1 MAINGITAS
10 VLASKYNRGDA
21 ADVQSYIN
29 SEGIT
34 QADVMKY
41 FPDFDLSSLKGI
53 TVPTTAAAKSNNALT
68 ADVARDLMQRSM
80 TTGAPTSEFD
90 KYGGYNAVAAK
101 YAQSGGQLDTSSIS
115 AADKAKYANTIAN
128 TGVGNLSLLQETN
141 TPLTA
146 AGRAAMIANGIS
158 TYDAA
163 ALTKAGIP
171 FQKNTD
177 EKLTDLSN
185 QYSTLNNN
193 YSTLNS
199 NYSALSTQLTALQK
213 AYEDL
218 AKKKAAGTTGTTGN
232 VTSGGTTVDTGG
244 TNIDTSNAGGATT
257 GPVYGP
263 DGRMYSS
270 AASAIAAG
278 VTNYTRTKPTGILAG
293 VDTLGAGGG
302 GTASRGFM
310 SDAVNSGNVNPGG
323 LITSQTKQLF
333 NPALN
338 INLPG
343 GLKNPYS
350 V

>member
-1 MAINGITAS
+1 
-10 VLASKYNRGDA
+10 
-21 ADVQSYIN
+21 
-29 SEGIT
+29 
-34 QADVMKY
+34 
-41 FPDFDLSSLKGI
+41 
-53 TVPTTAAAKSNNALT
+53 
-68 ADVARDLMQRSM
+68 
-80 TTGAPTSEFD
+80 
-90 KYGGYNAVAAK
+90 
-101 YAQSGGQLDTSSIS
+101 
-115 AADKAKYANTIAN
+115 
-128 TGVGNLSLLQETN
+128 LSLLKDTN

-146 AGRAAMIANGIS
+146 AGRAAMIANGV
-158 TYDAA
+158 TTMDAA
-163 ALTKAGIP
+163 ALTKANIP

-177 EKLTDLSN
+177 EKLSDLSS
-185 QYSTLNNN
+185 Q

-199 NYSALSTQLTALQK
+199 NYSALNTQLAALQK

-218 AKKKAAGTTGTTGN
+218 AKKKTTGTTGTTGY
-232 VTSGGTTVDTGG
+232 VTSGGTAVDTGG

-310 SDAVNSGNVNPGG
+310 SDATNSGNVNPGG
-323 LITSQTKQLF
+323 LITGQSKQLF
-333 NPALN
+333 NPAIN

>member
-21 ADVQSYIN
+21 KDIQSYIN

-34 QADVMKY
+34 QADVKSY
-41 FPDFDLSSLKGI
+41 FPNFDLSSLKGI
-53 TVPTTAAAKSNNALT
+53 TVPTTAAAKSNNTLT
-68 ADVARDLMQRSM
+68 ADVATNLMQRSM

-101 YAQSGGQLDTSSIS
+101 YAQSGGQLDTSGIS

-128 TGVGNLSLLQETN
+128 TGVGNLSLLKDTN

-146 AGRAAMIANGIS
+146 AGRAAMIANGV
-158 TYDAA
+158 TTMDAA
-163 ALTKAGIP
+163 ALTKANIP

-177 EKLTDLSN
+177 EKLSDLSS
-185 QYSTLNNN
+185 Q

-199 NYSALSTQLTALQK
+199 NYSALSTQLAALQK

-218 AKKKAAGTTGTTGN
+218 AKKKTTGTTGTTGY

-310 SDAVNSGNVNPGG
+310 SDATNSGNVNPGG
-323 LITSQTKQLF
+323 LITGQSKQLF
-333 NPALN
+333 NPAIN

>member
-1 MAINGITAS
+1 MAMNGITAS

-21 ADVQSYIN
+21 ADVQKYIN

-34 QADVMKY
+34 QADVKSY
-41 FPDFDLSSLKGI
+41 FPDFDLSTLKGI
-53 TVPTTAAAKSNNALT
+53 TVPTTAANTSNALT

-90 KYGGYNAVAAK
+90 KYGGYNAVASK

-115 AADKAKYANTIAN
+115 AADKAKYANIIAN
-128 TGVGNLSLLQETN
+128 TGVGNLSLLKETN

-146 AGRAAMIANGIS
+146 AGRAAMIANGVTS
-158 TYDAA
+158 FDAA
-163 ALTKAGIP
+163 ALSTAGIP

-177 EKLTDLSN
+177 EKLSDLSG

-199 NYSALSTQLTALQK
+199 NYSALSTQMAALQK

-310 SDAVNSGNVNPGG
+310 ADATNTGNVNPGG

>member
-1 MAINGITAS
+1 
-10 VLASKYNRGDA
+10 
-21 ADVQSYIN
+21 
-29 SEGIT
+29 
-34 QADVMKY
+34 
-41 FPDFDLSSLKGI
+41 
-53 TVPTTAAAKSNNALT
+53 
-68 ADVARDLMQRSM
+68 
-80 TTGAPTSEFD
+80 
-90 KYGGYNAVAAK
+90 
-101 YAQSGGQLDTSSIS
+101 
-115 AADKAKYANTIAN
+115 
-128 TGVGNLSLLQETN
+128 
-141 TPLTA
+141 
-146 AGRAAMIANGIS
+146 MIANGIS

-177 EKLTDLSN
+177 EKLTDLSS
-185 QYSTLNNN
+185 Q

-199 NYSALSTQLTALQK
+199 NYSALSTQLAALQK

-218 AKKKAAGTTGTTGN
+218 AKKKTTGTTGTTGN

-310 SDAVNSGNVNPGG
+310 SDATNTGNVNPGG
-323 LITSQTKQLF
+323 LITGQSSQLF
-333 NPALN
+333 NPAIN

>member
-21 ADVQSYIN
+21 KDIQSYIN

-34 QADVMKY
+34 QADVKSY
-41 FPDFDLSSLKGI
+41 FPNFDLSSLKGI
-53 TVPTTAAAKSNNALT
+53 TVPTTAAAKSNNTLT
-68 ADVARDLMQRSM
+68 ADVATNLMQRSM

-101 YAQSGGQLDTSSIS
+101 YAQSGGQLDTSGIS

-128 TGVGNLSLLQETN
+128 TGVGNLSLLKDTN

-146 AGRAAMIANGIS
+146 AGRAAMIANGV
-158 TYDAA
+158 TTMDAA
-163 ALTKAGIP
+163 ALTKANIP

-177 EKLTDLSN
+177 EKLSDLSS
-185 QYSTLNNN
+185 Q

-199 NYSALSTQLTALQK
+199 NYSALSTQLAALQK

-218 AKKKAAGTTGTTGN
+218 AKKKTTGTTGTTGY
-232 VTSGGTTVDTGG
+232 VTSGGTAVDTGG

-310 SDAVNSGNVNPGG
+310 SDATNSGNVNPGG
-323 LITSQTKQLF
+323 LITGQSKQLF
-333 NPALN
+333 NPAIN

>member
-21 ADVQSYIN
+21 ADVQKYIN

-34 QADVMKY
+34 QADVKAY

-53 TVPTTAAAKSNNALT
+53 TVPTTAANTSNALT
-68 ADVARDLMQRSM
+68 TDVARDLMQRSM

-128 TGVGNLSLLQETN
+128 TGVGNLSLLKETN

-146 AGRAAMIANGIS
+146 AGRAAMIANGI
-158 TYDAA
+158 TTMDAA
-163 ALTKAGIP
+163 ALTNSGIP

-177 EKLTDLSN
+177 EKLSDLSS

-218 AKKKAAGTTGTTGN
+218 AKKKTTGTTGTTGN

-323 LITSQTKQLF
+323 LISGQSKQLF
-333 NPALN
+333 NPAIN

>member
-21 ADVQSYIN
+21 KDIQSYIN

-34 QADVMKY
+34 QADVKSY

-53 TVPTTAAAKSNNALT
+53 TVPTTAAAKSNNTLT
-68 ADVARDLMQRSM
+68 ADVATNLMQRSM

-101 YAQSGGQLDTSSIS
+101 YAQSGGQLDTSGIS

-128 TGVGNLSLLQETN
+128 TGVGNLSLLKDTN

-146 AGRAAMIANGIS
+146 AGRAAMIANGV
-158 TYDAA
+158 TTMDAA
-163 ALTKAGIP
+163 ALTKANIP

-177 EKLTDLSN
+177 EKLSDLSS
-185 QYSTLNNN
+185 Q

-199 NYSALSTQLTALQK
+199 NYSALNTQLAALQK

-218 AKKKAAGTTGTTGN
+218 AKKKTTGTTGTTGY

-278 VTNYTRTKPTGILAG
+278 VTIYTRTKPTGILAG

-310 SDAVNSGNVNPGG
+310 SDATNSGNVNPGG
-323 LITSQTKQLF
+323 LITGQSKQLF
-333 NPALN
+333 NPAIN

>member
-21 ADVQSYIN
+21 ADVQKYIN

-34 QADVMKY
+34 QADVKAY

-68 ADVARDLMQRSM
+68 ADIATNLMQRSM

-115 AADKAKYANTIAN
+115 AADKAKYANIIAN
-128 TGVGNLSLLQETN
+128 TGVGDLSLLQETN

-146 AGRAAMIANGIS
+146 AGRAAMIANG
-158 TYDAA
+158 TTMDAA
-163 ALTKAGIP
+163 ALTNSGIP

-177 EKLTDLSN
+177 EKLTDLSS